1 MADLSMRLKAAMKAI
16 ESVYKK
22 YDLGGVATVSE
33 GLGEVNY
40 KMFID
45 TPSFSTIDFV
55 KDDSAVHIKMH
66 LKSDRENVERTV
78 NMLVNT
84 KNVIGHMFLNLSEM
98 EELIEQTVKI
108 EKGPGK
114 NYPS

>member
-1 MADLSMRLKAAMKAI
+1 MKAI
-16 ESVYKK
+16 EAVYKK

-33 GLGEVNY
+33 GRGEVKY
-40 KMFID
+40 RMFID
-45 TPSFSTIDFV
+45 TPSFSTIDFIR
-55 KDDSAVHIKMH
+55 SAEAVHIKMH

-84 KNVIGHMFLNLSEM
+84 KKVIGQMFLNLSEM

-108 EKGPGK
+108 ERGPGK